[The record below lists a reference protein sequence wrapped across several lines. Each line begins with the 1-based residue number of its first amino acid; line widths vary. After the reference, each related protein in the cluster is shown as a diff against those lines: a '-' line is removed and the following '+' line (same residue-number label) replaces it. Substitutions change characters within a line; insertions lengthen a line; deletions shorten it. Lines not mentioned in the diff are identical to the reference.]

1 MSGRI
6 NLSNLS
12 DSLKEHL
19 NGLGLTEEQVNELIE
34 NALVE
39 INEKKC

>member
-6 NLSNLS
+6 NYSNLS
-12 DSLKEHL
+12 DSLKEQF

-34 NALVE
+34 NALVD
-39 INEKKC
+39 